1 MQEEVEEILPPSMW
15 EYTKNT
21 WYFGLVVN
29 IFRRDPQLA
38 LIVGEALN
46 DKIAS
51 LLPVQN
57 LNVRNRFSLRA
68 VVWPRILLLLL
79 LSIGDS

>member
-1 MQEEVEEILPPSMW
+1 MLPPPMW
-15 EYTKNT
+15 EVTKNP
-21 WYFGLVVN
+21 WYFGLIVK
-29 IFRRDPQLA
+29 IFCRDAQLA